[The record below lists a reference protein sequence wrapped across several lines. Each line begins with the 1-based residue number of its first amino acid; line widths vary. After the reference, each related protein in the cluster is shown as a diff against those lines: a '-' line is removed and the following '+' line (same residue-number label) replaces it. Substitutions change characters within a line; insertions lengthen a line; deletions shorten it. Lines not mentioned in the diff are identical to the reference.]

1 MGIAGLALRWQI
13 TMARERACPDSV
25 GATQEKGAE
34 IHLSGIDDPANS
46 AARSADA
53 LRLAETHAADSA
65 SGGVCGSGRVGGLEQ
80 LYETHGVRLRSLAM
94 NLLGNRHDAEDAVQE
109 TFLKVHRS
117 IANFKGQSSFATW
130 VYRILVNSCYD
141 MRRKKIRRQ
150 ETPAEDLE
158 TMKFPEAPAPASNHP
173 LRMAIERSLAR
184 LSAQQREVF
193 VLAEIEGFKHS
204 EIGGI
209 LGIPQAPSKK
219 APFPAKKKLLP
230 QLTQPPPTPPPPNP
244 SHQHKHSIPTSL

>member
-1 MGIAGLALRWQI
+1 MGITGLALPWQT
-13 TMARERACPDSV
+13 TMARQRACSDSI
-25 GATQEKGAE
+25 GATQEKRPE
-34 IHLSGIDDPANS
+34 IHLSGTDDPANS
-46 AARSADA
+46 ATGSADA
-53 LRLAETHAADSA
+53 LRLAETRAADSA
-65 SGGVCGSGRVGGLEQ
+65 LAAACRSGRLGGFEQ
-80 LYETHGVRLRSLAM
+80 LYQTHGVRLRSLAM

-141 MRRKKIRRQ
+141 MRRKKVRRQ

-158 TMKFPEAPAPASNHP
+158 TTKFREAPAPASNHP
-173 LRMAIERSLAR
+173 LRMSIERSLAR

-209 LGIPQAPSKK
+209 LGISEAASKNALFQAKKHLRQMLTEPGGAPS
-219 APFPAKKKLLP
+219 AA
-230 QLTQPPPTPPPPNP
+230 NR
-244 SHQHKHSIPTSL
+244 